1 MLVHFH
7 MGHGVI
13 SLVLDCIIRLQSSDL
28 ILPLLFVKILF
39 PFLCLSSVSSSHVM
53 LYGKILLS
61 LHSSSLTFKL
71 LSMVSYGGE
80 LVLDSSS
87 TWSGVSNHLSSFS
100 FLLPLIFKKRRTL
113 VMKKIQGI
121 QALHGATLCA
131 SAFATKVTT
140 FHSSTSILE
149 GWQWW
154 STYFLFLFKLMFFIM
169 TNGEKLE

>member
-1 MLVHFH
+1 MCIFSTLIIWKLNFKVQTSF
-7 MGHGVI
+7 
-13 SLVLDCIIRLQSSDL
+13 SLFSLSKFCS
-28 ILPLLFVKILF
+28 
-39 PFLCLSSVSSSHVM
+39 PFFF
-53 LYGKILLS
+53 S

-87 TWSGVSNHLSSFS
+87 TWSGVSNDLSSF
-100 FLLPLIFKKRRTL
+100 FIPLPLIFKKQRTSL
-113 VMKKIQGI
+113 MKKIQGI